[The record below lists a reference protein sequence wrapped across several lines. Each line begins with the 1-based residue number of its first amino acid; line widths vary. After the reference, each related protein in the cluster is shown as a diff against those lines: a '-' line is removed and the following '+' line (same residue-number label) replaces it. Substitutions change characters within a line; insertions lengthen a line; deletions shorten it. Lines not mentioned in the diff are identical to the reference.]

1 MLDTHFDEEKLHIV
15 LTCRYYCLWSV
26 RNSEC
31 HILLPSKSVKWLL
44 IGNWFQCDIDEGKA
58 EGSGVWFIVNIFN
71 LGMKISS
78 RLCFSGTCCIWYA
91 IWFEKE
97 KEERCCVLIHSPVQ
111 ASRFLLVS
119 NFNQCESFTVESF
132 IFIFFLGVG
141 SIFFIYYF
149 YDLYI
154 GLSLWSCYKSTV
166 ISL

>member
-31 HILLPSKSVKWLL
+31 HILLPSKPVKWLL

-58 EGSGVWFIVNIFN
+58 EGSGVWFIVNMFY

-91 IWFEKE
+91 IWFKKE

-111 ASRFLLVS
+111 ASSFLVS
-119 NFNQCESFTVESF
+119 NLNPCESFTVESF
-132 IFIFFLGVG
+132 FF
-141 SIFFIYYF
+141 FFEGWAQF
-149 YDLYI
+149 F
-154 GLSLWSCYKSTV
+154 
-166 ISL
+166 